1 MKRDL
6 VSFALW
12 KRHEIEELFT
22 LTRSLQKIN
31 HANPVA
37 SPWAASLVFEQESL
51 RTRVSFEV
59 GIAQLGG
66 HPIFLQQEAIGMATR
81 ESVHD
86 IAVILS
92 QYCDLIIARTI
103 RHQTCIQLA
112 ESATVPVIN
121 ALTDLVH
128 PCQILADA
136 YTLMERER
144 FARSSRIVFV
154 GDGNNI
160 ANSWLELAAKF
171 PLHIVCSCPVGH
183 EPHPRLLDDA
193 QSAGLSSVEIIEDPL
208 KAVEGADVVYTD
220 VWPQGTGETKGKFAK
235 AFKHYQVNA
244 KLLQHAKPDCLVMHR
259 LPANRGQ
266 EITSDVLDGPHS
278 VALQQAHN
286 RLDVQKAVMMY
297 LRRTAAK
304 SSA

>member
-12 KRHEIEELFT
+12 KRTDIEEIFS
-22 LTRSLQKIN
+22 LTHTQLKGELPQVSGR
-31 HANPVA
+31 
-37 SPWAASLVFEQESL
+37 PWSAALVFERESL

-66 HPIFLQQEAIGMATR
+66 YPIFLQQEAIGMATR

-86 IAVILS
+86 IGIILS
-92 QYCDLIIARTI
+92 QYCDLIIARTVK
-103 RHQTCIQLA
+103 HQTCVQLA

-136 YTLMERER
+136 FTLMNHDR
-144 FARSSRIVFV
+144 FAPTSRIVFV

-171 PLHIVCSCPVGH
+171 PLHIVCACPPGH
-183 EPHPRLLDDA
+183 EPHAGILDDA
-193 QSAGLSSVEIIEDPL
+193 QTAGLSTIEITEDPVQ
-208 KAVEGADVVYTD
+208 AVTEADVVYTD
-220 VWPQGTGETKGKFAK
+220 IWPRTAGDSKARIAK
-235 AFKHYQVNA
+235 AFKAYRVDA
-244 KLLQHAKPDCLVMHR
+244 TLLRHAKPSCCVMHR
-259 LPANRGQ
+259 LPANRGE
-266 EITSDVLDGPHS
+266 EITSDVLDGPQS
-278 VALQQAHN
+278 LALEQARN
-286 RLDVQKAVMMY
+286 RLHVQKAVMTH
-297 LRRTAAK
+297 LRRADLRQ
-304 SSA
+304 S

>member
-12 KRHEIEELFT
+12 KRADIEEIFA
-22 LTRSLQKIN
+22 LTQTMLN
-31 HANPVA
+31 NAHAGVA
-37 SPWAASLVFEQESL
+37 AQPWAASLVFERESL

-86 IAVILS
+86 IGVILS
-92 QYCDLIIARTI
+92 QYCDLIIARTVK
-103 RHQTCIQLA
+103 HQTCVQLA

-136 YTLMERER
+136 YTLMEHER
-144 FARSSRIVFV
+144 FTASSRIVFI

-160 ANSWLELAAKF
+160 ANSWLELATKF
-171 PLHIVCSCPVGH
+171 PLHIVCACPSGH
-183 EPHPRLLDDA
+183 EPHPGILDDA
-193 QSAGLSSVEIIEDPL
+193 QTAGLSTIEIVEDPVR
-208 KAVEGADVVYTD
+208 AVEGADVVYTD
-220 VWPQGTGETKGKFAK
+220 VWPRTAGESKAK
-235 AFKHYQVNA
+235 AAKVFKAYRVDA
-244 KLLQHAKPDCLVMHR
+244 KLLRHARPGCYLMHR
-259 LPANRGQ
+259 LPANRGE
-266 EITSDVLDGPHS
+266 EITSEVLDGPQS
-278 VALQQAHN
+278 LALHQARN
-286 RLDVQKAVMMY
+286 RLHVQKAIMVF
-297 LRRTAAK
+297 LRR
-304 SSA
+304 SSAPQG